1 MTKKQLVEKM
11 AEKASLTKADAE
23 RALDAFVGAISE
35 ELAAGGDVQLT
46 GVFSLKVSERSARMG
61 LNPKTKEKIMIP
73 AKKVIKFKAGK
84 QLTSLVQ

>member
-23 RALDAFVGAISE
+23 RALDAFVSAISE

-73 AKKVIKFKAGK
+73 AKKIIKFKAGK

>member
-35 ELAAGGDVQLT
+35 ELAAGGYVQLT

>member
-35 ELAAGGDVQLT
+35 ELAAGGDIQLT

>member
-23 RALDAFVGAISE
+23 RALDAFVSAISE
-35 ELAAGGDVQLT
+35 ELVAGGDVQLT
-46 GVFSLKVSERSARMG
+46 GVFSLKVGERPARMG